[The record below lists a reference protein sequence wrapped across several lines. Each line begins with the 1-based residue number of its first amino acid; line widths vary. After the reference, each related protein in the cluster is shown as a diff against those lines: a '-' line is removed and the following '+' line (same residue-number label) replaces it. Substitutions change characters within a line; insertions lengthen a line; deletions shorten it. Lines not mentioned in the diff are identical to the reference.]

1 MNKST
6 MKNSLLFC
14 GFAIL
19 SMVVYTNPKQSK
31 PNVIMILADDLG
43 YGDAGFNGCTDI
55 PTPHIDRIATSGV
68 RFTDAYSAGNVSAP
82 SRHALLTGKY
92 QTRFC

>member
-14 GFAIL
+14 SFSTL
-19 SMVVYTNPKQSK
+19 SMVACTSPKQSK

-43 YGDAGFNGCTDI
+43 YSD
-55 PTPHIDRIATSGV
+55 
-68 RFTDAYSAGNVSAP
+68 P
-82 SRHALLTGKY
+82 SYLDSKI
-92 QTRFC
+92 